1 MKFRFLLLYPI
12 AALLFIT
19 LPSCGGGGGGGAAT
33 SSNTTQVTGGSSQTC
48 NGLCVKLTSQ

>member
-19 LPSCGGGGGGGAAT
+19 LPSCGGGGDGAVT
-33 SSNTTQVTGGSSQTC
+33 SSTTPQVTGGSSQTC
-48 NGLCVKLTSQ
+48 NGLCVKLTSK